1 MNNFCISTHVDRIRF
16 AEHQKQSTIDVKFG
30 LGNVGRHMERV
41 GTEKW
46 KVRVSIFH
54 CIFMFK
60 NKEKN

>member
-1 MNNFCISTHVDRIRF
+1 MDRIRF

-30 LGNVGRHMERV
+30 LGNVGRHIERV

-46 KVRVSIFH
+46 KVWVSIFH